1 MRVGELRFL
10 RDYWY
15 PVLVAADWHGPS
27 EITLFGHRFVIDPSG
42 GDLPVRVR
50 YGLVWTCVGNPVASG
65 PPAWPEADT
74 AAQTGW
80 RTYVEF
86 FERWSCS
93 APRII
98 DNNLDNAHVAY
109 VHRTTFGDPA
119 FARLPRP
126 DLRPNDEG
134 GFTAV
139 VTTRQVG
146 VGVQLGVT
154 DDEATVFVRDTISE
168 LVAPLTTRIRLRYH
182 GAGPDYGFYGV
193 ATPVDDTSSIYVR
206 LTALGGTPDEQP
218 WDRFHAFGTR
228 VKDEDRAILE
238 TTDCDFPVDLTSEV
252 HLKVDAPT
260 VAYRR
265 YLARLL
271 QEDLRSCS

>member
-10 RDYWY
+10 RNYWY
-15 PVLVAADWHGPS
+15 PVLVAEGWHGPRA
-27 EITLFGHRFVIDPSG
+27 ITLFGRRYVLDPGG

-50 YGLVWTCVGNPVASG
+50 YGLVWTCVGDPVTSD

-86 FERWSCS
+86 FEPWACS

-109 VHRTTFGDPA
+109 VHRSTFGDPA

-126 DLRPNDEG
+126 TIRPNAEG

-218 WDRFHAFGTR
+218 WERFHAFGTR
-228 VKDEDRAILE
+228 VKEEDRTILE
-238 TTDCDFPVDLTSEV
+238 TTDPDFPLDLTSEV

-265 YLARLL
+265 HLARLL
-271 QEDLRSCS
+271 QEDVQPCS